1 MKIVFIPALIVVL
14 IDKEQDI
21 GRELTRDE
29 VESIRDGAT
38 AVRLPAEAAE
48 IYSESVATAILILRM
63 SGASGRR
70 IKLTEC
76 RWEHTALVAH
86 ENCALTRMRLLNTW
100 CGAEGQL

>member
-1 MKIVFIPALIVVL
+1 MKIVFIPALIVIL

-48 IYSESVATAILILRM
+48 I
-63 SGASGRR
+63 
-70 IKLTEC
+70 
-76 RWEHTALVAH
+76 
-86 ENCALTRMRLLNTW
+86 
-100 CGAEGQL
+100 